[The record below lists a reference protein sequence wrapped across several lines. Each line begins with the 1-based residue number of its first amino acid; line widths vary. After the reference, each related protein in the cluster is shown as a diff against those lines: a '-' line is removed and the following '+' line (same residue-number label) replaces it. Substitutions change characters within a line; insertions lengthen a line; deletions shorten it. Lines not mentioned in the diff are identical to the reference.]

1 MTVTTSSMEDPAGD
15 EAMTLTDERSLEV
28 MLRQFGPAVR
38 AVLIKRFQGV
48 LAPADVED
56 ILSVALHRSW
66 LGRGRFDPAKG
77 SLKAWFFRISNNV
90 ALDVLK
96 YGWHKARRLEVV
108 TEIEGLDYFSGRSQ
122 IDDAARELASTL
134 PDEDAAPAEFH
145 SVKGEPGDLFD
156 DDESTC
162 APAKKGGLRNM
173 IREVLKQLPEIQQRI
188 VWADALCPD
197 GPIPS
202 GQLAK
207 EFGIPSG
214 TVRVYR
220 KRALDRI
227 RSEIEKQTDQFS
239 AT

>member
-1 MTVTTSSMEDPAGD
+1 MTVATPTMEEPSGD
-15 EAMTLTDERSLEV
+15 EAMTPTDERSLEN

-38 AVLIKRFQGV
+38 AVLIRRYRGV

-56 ILSVALHRSW
+56 ILAVALHRSW
-66 LGRGRFDPAKG
+66 QGRGRFDPAKG
-77 SLKAWFFRISNNV
+77 SLKAWFFRIANNV

-108 TEIEGLDYFSGRSQ
+108 TEMEGLDYFSGRPQ
-122 IDDAARELASTL
+122 LDAAAKELGSD
-134 PDEDAAPAEFH
+134 DEE
-145 SVKGEPGDLFD
+145 EEEEGDQED
-156 DDESTC
+156 DDDFLENLRKEGPDT
-162 APAKKGGLRNM
+162 PAKKRGGLRGM
-173 IREVLKQLPEIQQRI
+173 IREVLKKLPEIQQRI
-188 VWADALCPD
+188 IWADALCPD
-197 GPIPS
+197 GPVPS

-207 EFGIPSG
+207 EFGIPPG

-227 RSEIEKQTDQFS
+227 RVEIEKQTDQFS

>member
-1 MTVTTSSMEDPAGD
+1 MEEPSGD
-15 EAMTLTDERSLEV
+15 EAMTLTDERSLEE
-28 MLRQFGPAVR
+28 MLRQFGPTVR
-38 AVLIKRFQGV
+38 AVLIRRFHGV

-56 ILSVALHRSW
+56 ILAVALHRSW

-77 SLKAWFFRISNNV
+77 SLKAWFFRIANNV

-108 TEIEGLDYFSGRSQ
+108 TEMEGLDYFSGRPQ
-122 IDDAARELASTL
+122 LDAAAKELGSSATD
-134 PDEDAAPAEFH
+134 DEDSDQSEGG
-145 SVKGEPGDLFD
+145 GEDEDEDLIGPPS
-156 DDESTC
+156 DEKQSKNADPT
-162 APAKKGGLRNM
+162 KLGGLRGM
-173 IREVLKQLPEIQQRI
+173 IREVLKKLPEIQQRI
-188 VWADALCPD
+188 VWADALCSD
-197 GPIPS
+197 GPVPS

-207 EFGIPSG
+207 EFGIPPG

-227 RSEIEKQTDQFS
+227 RAEIEKQTDQFS